1 LAGNNSGNVAQK
13 SKGARVNKKLPY
25 KRKQILAVFTLSTI
39 LIVIG
44 AVVAVYAIFPMV
56 NAKDTKEILNDYDP
70 YSNKYRSYDTGDK
83 IIITGEVSEIL
94 DVSQIY
100 GGLENEFQN
109 QDVKYIYILDNSLEI
124 YTGENV
130 ARKGDTITVE
140 CEVYDRGWGISTD
153 QILIAKTF
161 YNIQF
166 ILIIG
171 AIIIALGIFCLIAGW
186 KMRIASKS
194 KFRGTAGKISTLYS
208 TMETK
213 DDEAAMYRTLR
224 AKPHLLGKKPR
235 VKAKSKSTISEPPV
249 ATVSKPVMQTPKAQ
263 ATPNYSQKPP
273 PDPKAVAEKYRSMA
287 TQDDEDALYKSMS
300 TTGQKK

>member
-1 LAGNNSGNVAQK
+1 MEGNNSGNAAQK
-13 SKGARVNKKLPY
+13 SKDSWVNKKLPY
-25 KRKQILAVFTLSTI
+25 KRKQILAIFIISII

-44 AVVAVYAIFPMV
+44 AVVAAYAIYPMV
-56 NAKDTKEILNDYDP
+56 TAKDSEEILNDYDP

-83 IIITGEVSEIL
+83 IIITGKVSEIL

-100 GGLENEFQN
+100 GGLENELKN

-140 CEVYDRGWGISTD
+140 CEVYDRGWGILID

-161 YNIQF
+161 YNIQL

-171 AIIIALGIFCLIAGW
+171 AIIIAVGIFCLIAGW
-186 KMRIASKS
+186 KMKIASKS

-224 AKPHLLGKKPR
+224 AKHHLIGKKPR
-235 VKAKSKSTISEPPV
+235 VKAKSKPIITEPPV
-249 ATVSKPVMQTPKAQ
+249 ATASRPVTQPPKAQ
-263 ATPNYSQKPP
+263 ATPNYSQKPA

-287 TQDDEDALYKSMS
+287 AQDDEDALYKSML
-300 TTGQKK
+300 TTSQKK